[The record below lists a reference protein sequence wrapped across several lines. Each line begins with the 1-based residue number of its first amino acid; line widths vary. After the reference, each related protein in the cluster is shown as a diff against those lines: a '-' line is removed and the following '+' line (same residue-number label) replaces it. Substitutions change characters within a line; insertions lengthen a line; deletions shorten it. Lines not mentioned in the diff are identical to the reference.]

1 MNEQLEKDEDEFFN
15 IPVYQVVTKDVML
28 GGLPF
33 NMFILVGTGAFIGL
47 ALFNSLKITLF
58 FLIIYVI
65 LLLLI
70 KFSPKFDVKIIDILT
85 KMNFQKYLDY

>member
-15 IPVYQVVTKDVML
+15 IPVYQVVTKDAML

-33 NMFILVGTGAFIGL
+33 NMFILVGAGAFIGL